1 MLDYCERERLVFIP
15 WMPLGDGS
23 IPWVDPALM
32 ALAGTHGVTPAQIAL
47 SALLRHSDAI
57 LPIPGTSSRSHI
69 QENVPALDIDLS
81 YQNLKSLW

>member
-1 MLDYCERERLVFIP
+1 MLDNCERERLVFIP

-23 IPWVDPALM
+23 IPWVDPTLM
-32 ALAGTHGVTPAQIAL
+32 ALAGTHGVTPAQIGL